1 MDRYGR
7 LQLGVALAIG
17 LVAATAVGAR
27 ALVRVKS
34 EDQTIGVTGSA
45 KRRIRSDLVVWT
57 ATVSYKGDSMQGAY
71 KALAAATPKV
81 VEYLKHKGINAA
93 EIVVDSITT
102 KAIHAH
108 DPQGRELEETITGY
122 TMSQTVQVRSADV
135 DRVTEVSRAATELI
149 NQGIMIDSG
158 APEYHYTRLGE
169 LKIQMLH
176 EAAKDSRVRAEQIA
190 HATGA
195 KLGPLRSARMGVMQI
210 NPADSTETSSE
221 GNNDV
226 SALDKDV
233 MAVVTSQFQLE

>member
-7 LQLGVALAIG
+7 FSLGAALALG
-17 LVAATAVGAR
+17 LVAATVVGSR

-45 KRRIRSDLVVWT
+45 KRRIRSDLVIWQ
-57 ATVSYKGDSMQGAY
+57 ATVSYKGDTMQSAY

-81 VEYLKHKGINAA
+81 VEYLKGKGIKPS

-102 KAIHAH
+102 KAMHPH
-108 DPQGRELEETITGY
+108 DKEGRELEETITGY
-122 TMSQTVQVRSADV
+122 TMSQTVEVRSGDV

-176 EAAKDSRVRAEQIA
+176 E
-190 HATGA
+190 
-195 KLGPLRSARMGVMQI
+195 
-210 NPADSTETSSE
+210 
-221 GNNDV
+221 
-226 SALDKDV
+226 
-233 MAVVTSQFQLE
+233 